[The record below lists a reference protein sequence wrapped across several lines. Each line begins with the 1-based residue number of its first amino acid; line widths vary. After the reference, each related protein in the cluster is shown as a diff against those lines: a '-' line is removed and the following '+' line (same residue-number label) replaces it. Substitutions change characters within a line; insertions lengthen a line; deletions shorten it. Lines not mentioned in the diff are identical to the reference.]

1 MLRSVPLRRLVRRAA
16 WPTVL
21 ASLFL
26 AAPAYANVDPETVT
40 TTLDPGGSIPVH
52 KTVTTP
58 AIPPKPD
65 IFFLADTTGSMAQA
79 IGDVRTGA
87 TNIMNLVRGV
97 QPDSQFGVGNYRDEN
112 CSDPYVYKLDQA
124 VTASIADAQ
133 AAINSWVTGN
143 GCDTPEAQIYA
154 LYRVAT
160 DAATGFRSGSSPI
173 VVWFGDQPGHD
184 PSVGIGLPAAIS
196 ALQSAGIRVIAISTG
211 ANQLNA
217 GGQATAVTGATG
229 GVFRSGVDDN
239 AVKEAIVSALQNLPV
254 TVTPQIVC
262 DPGLSVVLTATSPE
276 SITSGGDVT
285 YDETI
290 TVDPASPGGVTLSCT
305 VTFLLN
311 GLSQPGFVETIT
323 VTVNGAD
330 VAITKTGPATVTE
343 GHNLTWTLT
352 ARNNGPATA
361 TAVTVS
367 DPLPANTTF
376 VSASAG
382 CSFAAGTVT
391 CAAGTLAPGQT
402 KVFTVTALAGSAGGS
417 ITNTAGVAAAQS
429 DPVPGNNH
437 ATAVTALNHN
447 PVCTAVAASPINL
460 WPPNHKLV
468 PVVLSGATDADG
480 DALTWAVTGVTQDEP
495 TNGLGDGDTA
505 IDAVLGSGPNLLVRA
520 ERSGTGDGRVYRI
533 ATTVTDGHGGSCTAV
548 AVVGVPHDQS
558 PARSVPVDSGGVF
571 NSLI

>member
-1 MLRSVPLRRLVRRAA
+1 MSRSTHLCRLARRVF
-16 WPTVL
+16 WPAVA

-26 AAPAYANVDPETVT
+26 AAPAYADVSPQTVT
-40 TTLDPGGSIPVH
+40 ETLNPGGSIVVP
-52 KTVTTP
+52 KTVSTP

-65 IFFLADTTGSMAQA
+65 IFFLADTTGSMGGA
-79 IGDVRTGA
+79 IGNVRTGA
-87 TNIMNLVRGV
+87 TNIMNLVRAV
-97 QPDSQFGVGNYRDEN
+97 QPDSQFGVGNYKDEN
-112 CSDPYVYKLDQA
+112 CGTYVYRLDQP
-124 VTASIADAQ
+124 VTASIAAAQ
-133 AAINSWVTGN
+133 AGINSWSASG
-143 GCDTPEAQIYA
+143 GCDDPEAQIYA

-160 DAATGFRSGSSPI
+160 DAATGFRAGSSPI
-173 VVWFGDQPGHD
+173 VVWFGDQPGHN
-184 PSVGIGLPAAIS
+184 PSAGIGLPSAIS
-196 ALQSAGIRVIAISTG
+196 ALQAAGVRVIAISTG
-211 ANQLNA
+211 ANQLND
-217 GGQATAVTGATG
+217 GGQATAITGATG
-229 GVFRSGVDDN
+229 GVFRSGVDDT
-239 AVKEAIVSALQNLPV
+239 AVKDAILSALHNLPV
-254 TVTPQIVC
+254 TVTHQIAC
-262 DPGLSVVLTATSPE
+262 DPGLGVALTATSPT

-285 YDETI
+285 YNETI

-311 GLSQPGFVETIT
+311 GLSQPGFTEHIS

-330 VAITKTGPATVTE
+330 VAITKTGPPVVTE

-382 CSFAAGTVT
+382 CSFAGGTVT
-391 CAAGTLAPGQT
+391 CSAGTLNPGQT
-402 KVFTVTALAGSAGGS
+402 RTFTITALAGSAGGS
-417 ITNTAGVAAAQS
+417 ITNTAGVSAHQF
-429 DPVPGNNH
+429 DPVYANNV
-437 ATAVTALNHN
+437 ATAVTTLNHN
-447 PVCTAVAASPINL
+447 PVCTAVAASPRTL

-480 DALTWAVTGVTQDEP
+480 DALSWTVTGVTQDEA

-505 IDAVLGSGPNLLVRA
+505 VDAVLGSGPNLQVRA

-533 ATTVTDGHGGSCTAV
+533 AATVTDGHGGSCTAV

-571 NSLI
+571 DSLI